1 MTKVAGSNPVHG
13 IINAQEVMFI
23 DLVFLSNELMN
34 PRMQLALKS
43 PVEFIGF
50 AFIEGK
56 MYHHS
61 RKKGTFVVQHHG
73 QTWGNDVVYGALFL
87 VNDFHFHI
95 RALDAYQGC
104 SYSALNRNHV
114 YDLHHRI
121 TTHATPIYFQTKEEF
136 SSLRYK
142 EGEPLRVHAYV
153 GNINHPNITKKLRS
167 NHTGTRI
174 REGLDKPNFIALLEE
189 VLT

>member
-1 MTKVAGSNPVHG
+1 ML
-13 IINAQEVMFI
+13 IELI
-23 DLVFLSNELMN
+23 FLSNELMS
-34 PRMQLALKS
+34 PRKARELHVPL
-43 PVEFIGF
+43 EFIGF

-56 MYHHS
+56 MYHHT
-61 RKKGTFVVQHHG
+61 RKKGTFVVQHHK
-73 QTWGNDVVYGALFL
+73 QAWGNDVVYGGLFL

-104 SYSALNRNHV
+104 SLSALSRNHV

-121 TTHATPIYFQTKEEF
+121 TTHATPIYFNSKEEF

-167 NHTGTRI
+167 NHTGARI
-174 REGLDKPNFIALLEE
+174 KEGLDKPNFKALLEE